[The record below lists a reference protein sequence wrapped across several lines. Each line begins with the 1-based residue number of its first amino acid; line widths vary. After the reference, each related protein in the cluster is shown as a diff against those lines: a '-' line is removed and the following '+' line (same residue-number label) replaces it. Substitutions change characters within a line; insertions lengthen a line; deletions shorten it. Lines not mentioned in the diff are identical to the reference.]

1 MQFISNS
8 LIFAT
13 VRHGGGLVVL
23 LATEHTNDVIA
34 YLMILLRFRIV
45 AELVI
50 YTSVVTQR
58 NPPFS
63 TFIIDSVFGRL

>member
-23 LATEHTNDVIA
+23 LATEHTNDVLA

-50 YTSVVTQR
+50 YTSLSMLR
-58 NPPFS
+58 SPLFS
-63 TFIIDSVFGRL
+63 RSIIDSVLGRL